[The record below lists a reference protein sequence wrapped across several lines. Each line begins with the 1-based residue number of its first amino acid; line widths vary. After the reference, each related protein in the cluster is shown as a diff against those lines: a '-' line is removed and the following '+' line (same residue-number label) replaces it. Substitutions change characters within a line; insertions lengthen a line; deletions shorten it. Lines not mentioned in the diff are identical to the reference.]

1 VLPVEWSRFARN
13 DLAEIQGYVEQ
24 FNPTAALNLR
34 RSIESGVERL
44 LPFMPHAFRK
54 GRIPGTR
61 EYIAHP
67 NYIVVYRVDAD
78 AVRILRVIH
87 GRRQFP
93 AT

>member
-1 VLPVEWSRFARN
+1 VLPVEWSRFAYQ
-13 DLAEIQGYVEQ
+13 DLAEIQDYIEQ
-24 FNPTAALNLR
+24 FNPIAARNLR
-34 RSIESGVERL
+34 RSIENGVERL

-61 EYIAHP
+61 EYIVHP